1 MLQWKGLPPITSLA
15 PAQILA
21 LGYFVVITIG
31 TLLLLLPIS
40 TVDTKGLS
48 FVDALFTATSA
59 TAVTGLVV
67 VSTGA
72 FLTLF
77 GQIVVM
83 LLIQIGGLGIMTIS
97 TLFALFLG
105 KKIGLKERLVIQEDL
120 NQMKISGVVQ
130 LVKYILGMTLVIE
143 GAGALLLFPR
153 LLREMAPGRALY
165 YSIFHSISA
174 FNNAGFDLFGNSL
187 ESFAGDIYMNLVMIS
202 LILLGGIGFA
212 VIAELYR
219 KRSLAHLSLHTKMVI
234 RITLLLLVIAFVG
247 VFLLEM
253 KNPETLQ
260 NLDLKERALASLFLS
275 VTPRTAGF
283 NTIPTGLLQG
293 QTLFLLIILMFIG
306 ASPGSTGGGVKTTTF
321 GVLLF
326 TVLSTIRGKRDVE
339 IFHRR
344 LALEL
349 ILKSL
354 AIVFLSLALIIF
366 ITMALTITE
375 ELAFLSILFEVFSA
389 FGTVG
394 LSTGITADLSILG
407 RLLIIFTMFSGRIG
421 PLTLAFAFSE
431 GKIRCLYRYP
441 EEKIMVG

>member
-1 MLQWKGLPPITSLA
+1 MKWKGIAPLTSLA

-40 TVDTKGLS
+40 TVDGQGLS

-67 VSTGA
+67 VTTGT
-72 FLTLF
+72 FLTVF
-77 GQIVVM
+77 GQVVVM

-130 LVKYILGMTLVIE
+130 LVKYIIGMTLMIE
-143 GAGALLLFPR
+143 GLGALLLFPR

-187 ESFAGDIYMNLVMIS
+187 ESFTGDVYINLVMIS

-219 KRSLAHLSLHTKMVI
+219 KKSLSHLSLHTKMVF
-234 RITLLLLVIAFVG
+234 RITILLLVVAFIG
-247 VFLLEM
+247 VFFLEM
-253 KNPETLQ
+253 TNPATMQ
-260 NLDLKERALASLFLS
+260 NYTLKERVLASLFLS

-283 NTIPTGLLQG
+283 NTVPTGLLQG
-293 QTLFLLIILMFIG
+293 QTLFLLMILMFIG
-306 ASPGSTGGGVKTTTF
+306 ASPGSTGGGIKTTTF

-326 TVLSTIRGKRDVE
+326 AVLSTIRGKRDVE
-339 IFHRR
+339 IFQRR

-349 ILKSL
+349 ILKSM
-354 AIVFLSLALIIF
+354 AIAFLSLVLIIL
-366 ITMALTITE
+366 ITMVLTITE
-375 ELAFLSILFEVFSA
+375 DLVFLTILFETFSA

-394 LSTGITADLSILG
+394 LSTGITGDLSIIG

-431 GKIRCLYRYP
+431 RKSRSLYRYP
-441 EEKIMVG
+441 QEKIMVG